1 MGAKMG
7 AKRGQK
13 WGKSGAEK
21 HSLEP
26 TVTNGNSG
34 SPVKKRDPRSE
45 S

>member
-1 MGAKMG
+1 MGAEME

-26 TVTNGNSG
+26 TVTNRKFRIAGEKKG
-34 SPVKKRDPRSE
+34 S
-45 S
+45 